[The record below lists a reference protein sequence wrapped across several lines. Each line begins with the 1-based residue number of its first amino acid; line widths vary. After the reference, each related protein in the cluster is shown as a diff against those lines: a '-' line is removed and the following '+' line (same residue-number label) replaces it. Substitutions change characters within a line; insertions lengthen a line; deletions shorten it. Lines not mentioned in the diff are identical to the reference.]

1 MGKTEIILLTI
12 VLTGLFSCTQI
23 PDVYQVSGD
32 QPDVFPDIRDIKI
45 PDNIAPLNFRLN
57 NTSSDKIIAVFEGEN
72 ANIIVSGK
80 TRIQIPIRKWRRFI
94 QTNSGGKL
102 IVTVYEN
109 KSGKWIKYSP
119 FGIEISNISIDPYI
133 VYRLIAPGYESWS
146 SMGIYQR
153 NLTNFDEDP
162 IIDNRMLTGN
172 CMNCHSFNKNDPGKF
187 VFHLRGKIG
196 ATILNNETDIIKL
209 NTKTDNTISNC
220 VYPYWH
226 PSGNYISFSTNII
239 YQYFHTD
246 PAKRIEVSDTE
257 SDLVVY
263 DIKSNRLISNPL
275 IASKTSFET
284 FPTFSNDGKF
294 LIFCSAQKTSIP
306 ADYDKIRYS
315 LCTIPFDEETG
326 KFGSRVDT
334 LISSFSTGKSVSFP
348 RVSRDGKW
356 LMFTLSEYGNFS
368 IWHKEADLYLM
379 NMEDRTVKPVSS
391 ANSNDTESYHS
402 WSSNSN
408 WFIFSSRR
416 TDGLYTRPYIAWIDD
431 NGESSKPFLLPQKNP
446 DYYDFNLRSFNVPE
460 LVSGRVKANGK
471 NMIRTIQSEA
481 QNVEFRQT
489 D

>member
-1 MGKTEIILLTI
+1 MRKTVILLLTI
-12 VLTGLFSCTQI
+12 LFIGLFSCTEI
-23 PDVYQVSGD
+23 PGDYEVSSD
-32 QPDVFPDIRDIKI
+32 QPDVFPDIKDIKI

-57 NTSSDKIIAVFEGEN
+57 NSSSDKIIAVFEGEN
-72 ANIIVSGK
+72 ETITVSGK
-80 TRIQIPIRKWRRFI
+80 ARIKIPIRRWHRFL
-94 QTNSGGKL
+94 QSVSGGKL
-102 IVTVYEN
+102 LVTVYE
-109 KSGKWIKYSP
+109 KQGGRWIRYSP
-119 FGIEISNISIDPYI
+119 FGIEISNIPIDTYV

-146 SMGIYQR
+146 EMGIYQR

-172 CMNCHSFNKNDPGKF
+172 CMNCHSFNKNDPEKM

-196 ATILNNETDIIKL
+196 ATILKNGDEVRKL
-209 NTKTDNTISNC
+209 NTKTENTISNC

-226 PSGNYISFSTNII
+226 PSGNFISFSTNII

-246 PAKRIEVSDTE
+246 PSKRIEVSDTE

-263 DIKSNRLISNPL
+263 DIKSNKLISNPV

-284 FPTFSNDGKF
+284 FPTFSADGKL
-294 LIFCSAQKTSIP
+294 LIFCSAKKTSIP
-306 ADYDKIRYS
+306 ANYDKIRYN

-356 LMFTLSEYGNFS
+356 LMFTLSDYGNFS

-379 NMEDRTVKPVSS
+379 NMEDGTFKPISS
-391 ANSNDTESYHS
+391 ANSDDTESYHS
-402 WSSNSN
+402 WSSKSN

-416 TDGLYTRPYIAWIDD
+416 IDGLYTRPYIAWINE
-431 NGESSKPFLLPQKNP
+431 NGEASKPFLLPQKNP
-446 DYYDFNLRSFNVPE
+446 DYYDFSLRSFNVPE
-460 LVSGRVKANGK
+460 LVSGKVKANGK
-471 NMIRTIQSEA
+471 NMARTINSDA
-481 QNVEFRQT
+481 VNVEFRQN

>member
-162 IIDNRMLTGN
+162 FIDNRMLTGN